1 MNRISSY
8 IHLSRP
14 VNCIIT
20 FLSVLIAAAVTGTI
34 QPFERVVRAGA
45 TATLIT
51 IGANVIN
58 DYFDYA
64 IDLINK
70 PGRPIPAGVISRPAA
85 LIYSIIAYILAW
97 ITAWSLGIEMFLIA
111 LLTGLLLIAYS
122 WWLKRTV
129 LLGNLAVSAATAM
142 AFVFG
147 GLAVGRPAA
156 AIFPALFAF
165 LFHFGREILKDL
177 QDVKGD
183 AVHEAITFA
192 VKYGRDASLSLI
204 TTIFVVLLVCTIIPY
219 IVSIYGGQYLLIIL
233 LGVYPVILYVLY
245 GSWKYSEPEKLGQLS
260 NLLKADMLIGL
271 LAIYM
276 G

>member
-1 MNRISSY
+1 MKGYVLI
-8 IHLSRP
+8 SRP
-14 VNCIIT
+14 VNFVIT
-20 FLSVLIAAAVTGTI
+20 FLSVLIAAAVTGTL
-34 QPFERVVRAGA
+34 QPFLRVVWACV
-45 TATLIT
+45 TASLIT

-85 LIYSIIAYILAW
+85 LVYSIIAFILAW
-97 ITAWSLGIEMFLIA
+97 ITAWFLGIEMFLIA
-111 LLTGLLLIAYS
+111 LLTGLLLIVYS

-129 LLGNLAVSAATAM
+129 LLGNLAVSLATAM

-147 GLAVGRPAA
+147 GLAVGRPSASV
-156 AIFPALFAF
+156 FPAIFAF

-183 AVHEAITFA
+183 AVHDAITFA
-192 VKYGRDASLSLI
+192 VRYGRAASLLLI
-204 TTIFVVLLVCTIIPY
+204 TTIFTILLVCTIIPY
-219 IVSIYGGQYLLIIL
+219 IVGIYGRNYLLIIL
-233 LGVYPVILYVLY
+233 LGIYPVILYVLY
-245 GSWKYSEPEKLGQLS
+245 GSWRYSEPEKLGQLN
-260 NLLKADMLIGL
+260 NLLKADMVVGL
-271 LAIYM
+271 LAIYL

>member
-1 MNRISSY
+1 MNRINSY
-8 IHLSRP
+8 FLISRP
-14 VNCIIT
+14 VNFVIT

-34 QPFERVVRAGA
+34 QPFDRVFMACM
-45 TATLIT
+45 TAVLIT

-70 PGRPIPAGVISRPAA
+70 PGRPIPAGIISRPAA
-85 LIYSIIAYILAW
+85 LTYSITTYILAW
-97 ITAWSLGIEMFLIA
+97 IIAGFLGIDMFLIA
-111 LLTGLLLIAYS
+111 LFTGLLLIVYS

-129 LLGNLAVSAATAM
+129 LLGNLAVSLATAM
-142 AFVFG
+142 AFVYG
-147 GLAVGRPAA
+147 GSAVGRPSATF
-156 AIFPALFAF
+156 FPALFAF

-192 VKYGRDASLSLI
+192 VRYGRVASLLLI
-204 TTIFVVLLVCTIIPY
+204 TTIFTVLLVCTIIPY
-219 IVSIYGGQYLLIIL
+219 IVSIYGHKYLLIIL
-233 LGVYPVILYVLY
+233 SGVYPVILYVIY
-245 GSWKYSEPEKLGQLS
+245 GSWKYSEPEKLGLLS
-260 NLLKADMLIGL
+260 NILKADMVIGL